1 MDSAHTWRLRCCC
14 INASVDTRSPD
25 SGSSPQVG
33 PLNSSDGADGCSAHG
48 ECLVAPAS
56 VRTRLQLSA
65 LLPPGV
71 DLCAGAGA
79 GPALPPPGRFAD
91 WTAGQQL
98 RWRRGGDVCQVN
110 RSRSGWVSSLF
121 LGLLQEACFWD
132 LCLWRRLFRGPLS

>member
-1 MDSAHTWRLRCCC
+1 MDSAHTWRLHCCC

-48 ECLVAPAS
+48 ECLMAPAS

-79 GPALPPPGRFAD
+79 GPALPPPGCFTD

-98 RWRRGGDVCQVN
+98 RWGGGGWGTSVRLTAAGRG
-110 RSRSGWVSSLF
+110 RSHL
-121 LGLLQEACFWD
+121 CFWGSSRKRVSGI
-132 LCLWRRLFRGPLS
+132 CVYEGGSSEGH